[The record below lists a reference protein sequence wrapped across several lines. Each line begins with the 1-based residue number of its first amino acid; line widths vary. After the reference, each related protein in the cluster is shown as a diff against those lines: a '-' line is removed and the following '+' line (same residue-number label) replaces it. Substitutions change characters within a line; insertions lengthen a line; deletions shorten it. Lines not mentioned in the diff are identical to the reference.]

1 MSYRIINKMG
11 WLNQVLL
18 EGDELWK
25 QWELWE
31 LLDLFSDL
39 LHLAK

>member
-1 MSYRIINKMG
+1 MAVPLRQKSEDLR
-11 WLNQVLL
+11 LL
-18 EGDELWK
+18 LGGDELWK
-25 QWELWE
+25 KWE

>member
-1 MSYRIINKMG
+1 MAVPIRQKSEALR
-11 WLNQVLL
+11 LL
-18 EGDELWK
+18 LDGDELWK

>member
-1 MSYRIINKMG
+1 MAAPSAKNPKLYDSY
-11 WLNQVLL
+11 
-18 EGDELWK
+18 GDELWK
-25 QWELWE
+25 QWE

>member
-1 MSYRIINKMG
+1 MAAPIRQKSEALR
-11 WLNQVLL
+11 LL
-18 EGDELWK
+18 LDGDELWK
-25 QWELWE
+25 QWG

>member
-1 MSYRIINKMG
+1 MAVPIRQKPET
-11 WLNQVLL
+11 LRLL
-18 EGDELWK
+18 LDGDELWK
-25 QWELWE
+25 QWE

>member
-1 MSYRIINKMG
+1 MAAPIRQKSEALRF
-11 WLNQVLL
+11 LL
-18 EGDELWK
+18 DGVELWK
-25 QWELWE
+25 QWE

>member
-1 MSYRIINKMG
+1 MAAPIRQKSEALR
-11 WLNQVLL
+11 LL
-18 EGDELWK
+18 LDGDELWK
-25 QWELWE
+25 QWE